1 LRNDTNSNRS
11 KLIIAS
17 KKLINAYDLLAG
29 FCYSIRTIQL
39 KRRFAGLTRQPA
51 GDRLQR
57 GEAEGDS
64 PRPRRVL
71 RDRAREKKETNKNG
85 EERQNDKARG
95 RENGNTKKR
104 WRSLGSP
111 FNVICNTGWPN
122 DATGRDR
129 TGIRVEACE
138 RVGDS
143 PWISSLRRVPRY
155 TKEGI

>member
-1 LRNDTNSNRS
+1 MRNDTNSNRS